1 MESKRV
7 CLHSDKGR
15 FPAKKTQSNDYK
27 TIHKPLAYNQNYKNK
42 QMLGVGKRTSERK
55 KGEDDAEFS
64 SSSRVN
70 NLKPANTDNK
80 SLQGESKTYQFQKQK
95 QKRNIKGETWGGTSP
110 TPTEAHAML
119 SSAHNPSFGNRRAA
133 VGNRIPS
140 TRSTVTRPAQVKP
153 TKEKDQFFFGPD
165 PVNNL
170 STGGLPA

>member
-1 MESKRV
+1 MPTLRQGTIPCEKNTIKR
-7 CLHSDKGR
+7 LQNN
-15 FPAKKTQSNDYK
+15 TQTIGLQPKLYK
-27 TIHKPLAYNQNYKNK
+27 Q

-119 SSAHNPSFGNRRAA
+119 SSAHKTIRSETEELPLGTESRR
-133 VGNRIPS
+133 
-140 TRSTVTRPAQVKP
+140 Q
-153 TKEKDQFFFGPD
+153 DQP
-165 PVNNL
+165 
-170 STGGLPA
+170 